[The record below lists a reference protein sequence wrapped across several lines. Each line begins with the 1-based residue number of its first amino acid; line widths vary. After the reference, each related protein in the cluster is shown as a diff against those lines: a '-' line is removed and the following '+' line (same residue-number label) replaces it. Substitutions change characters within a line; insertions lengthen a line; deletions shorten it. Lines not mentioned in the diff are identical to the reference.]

1 MIDLKVHNELR
12 KHYNPDGSA
21 LRNLQNNLLTI
32 LVKFDAFM
40 REHNLSYSVSYGTM
54 LGAIRHHGFIPWDD
68 DVDTMMTRTEWEA
81 FKQYIREDGHITD
94 EIYIRERVHPQVCID
109 GSGFFIDILILDYAP
124 NNFLLDRLKG
134 YLCVLLCILIK
145 CKNRI
150 NLRHYK
156 RVKPWFVFIPFAFFF
171 SMKKLNEWK
180 DKVAQW
186 WTPNEMKADDN
197 VRFYSSEP
205 TALEMLHPY
214 GLLCGER
221 IEVEFEEHKLLST
234 PHYDALLRIWYGDY
248 MQLPKN
254 PTNLGRVT
262 TEEFCDIR

>member
-81 FKQYIREDGHITD
+81 FKQYIREDGHIT
-94 EIYIRERVHPQVCID
+94 EELVIQEMTHPKVCIE
-109 GSGFFIDILILDYAP
+109 GMGFIDILILDYAP
-124 NNFLLDRLKG
+124 RNWFLDRLKG
-134 YLCVLLCILIK
+134 YISMLLLVLIK

-150 NLRHYK
+150 ILHHYK
-156 RVKPWFVFIPFAFFF
+156 RVKPWFILIPIAFCIPLKT
-171 SMKKLNEWK
+171 MIRWK
-180 DKVAQW
+180 DRVAQW
-186 WTPNEMKADDN
+186 WTPKQMKADDD

-221 IEVEFEEHKLLST
+221 IEVEFEGYKLLST

-248 MQLPKN
+248 MQLPKT

-262 TEEFCDIR
+262 TEDFCDIR